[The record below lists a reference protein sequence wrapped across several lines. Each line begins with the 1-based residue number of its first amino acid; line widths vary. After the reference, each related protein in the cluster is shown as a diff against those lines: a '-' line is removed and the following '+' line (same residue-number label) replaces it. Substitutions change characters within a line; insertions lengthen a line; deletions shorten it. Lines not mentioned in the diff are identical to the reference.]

1 VNYGLDPTRALINEL
16 TETSA
21 LSSPYACPGLIYNL
35 LIDPDNSH
43 AYSRSEGANWVVVFH
58 SRRPPL
64 IVEKYPLTPWV
75 GVQASRCQE
84 FHMQTLDVFR

>member
-1 VNYGLDPTRALINEL
+1 
-16 TETSA
+16 
-21 LSSPYACPGLIYNL
+21 
-35 LIDPDNSH
+35 
-43 AYSRSEGANWVVVFH
+43 VVFH